1 MDTFPSVEIARERF
15 RTKVMQFF
23 DEDRIATAVLAILY
37 VISRDET
44 IGDKHKSSFK
54 KYLGKNK
61 EDLIQQNK
69 FDALD
74 FFVRVLLYTTCVD
87 NEEGSLY
94 VKEITNDFV
103 ETVVKN
109 SWVELKWDATTQTVE
124 VIPTEEKRLWDE
136 VNTINR
142 LRLSVAENQYDYVD
156 TGWSGVD
163 ERILFPSR
171 YGRIEFKDPETK
183 RMALDHIAQYA
194 RLAREFVDCL
204 VAKQQLLSGQ
214 VAGWPLFP
222 DERMRDIRQ
231 QLDDLSN
238 KLLIQGLFGEQ
249 FSTQQEKT
257 SREVE

>member
-1 MDTFPSVEIARERF
+1 MP
-15 RTKVMQFF
+15 FF

-163 ERILFPSR
+163 EKILFPSR
-171 YGRIEFKDPETK
+171 YGRIEFLHHQT
-183 RMALDHIAQYA
+183 
-194 RLAREFVDCL
+194 
-204 VAKQQLLSGQ
+204 
-214 VAGWPLFP
+214 W
-222 DERMRDIRQ
+222 
-231 QLDDLSN
+231 
-238 KLLIQGLFGEQ
+238 
-249 FSTQQEKT
+249 
-257 SREVE
+257 

>member
-1 MDTFPSVEIARERF
+1 MRLCFGIFARILNCCNQGFAQDKFVPRIAWVVDRRNSSLASKLDFDVNDPDGMEGNPPVVSRLLSCERPLELRDGHFPSVEIARERF
-15 RTKVMQFF
+15 RTKVMPFF

-142 LRLSVAENQYDYVD
+142 LQLSVAENQYDYVD

-163 ERILFPSR
+163 EKILFPSR
-171 YGRIEFKDPETK
+171 YGRIEFLHHQT
-183 RMALDHIAQYA
+183 
-194 RLAREFVDCL
+194 
-204 VAKQQLLSGQ
+204 
-214 VAGWPLFP
+214 W
-222 DERMRDIRQ
+222 
-231 QLDDLSN
+231 
-238 KLLIQGLFGEQ
+238 
-249 FSTQQEKT
+249 
-257 SREVE
+257 